1 MKLQAVF
8 VFLSQS
14 EVELKASLT
23 SRLMQPQFQDQNGRK
38 RLDVKHCKLQEWNS
52 QLKHEDLNFQEH
64 FAILSQTHTLSL
76 SLNLSL
82 LKRLFLRSFH
92 FFLPQMKLKM
102 RGCQDQSLL

>member
-8 VFLSQS
+8 AFLSQS

-52 QLKHEDLNFQEH
+52 QVKHEDLNFQEH
-64 FAILSQTHTLSL
+64 FAILSQTLSFY
-76 SLNLSL
+76 LSL
-82 LKRLFLRSFH
+82 LKRLFLLSFH

-102 RGCQDQSLL
+102 RGCQEQSLL